1 MVYFVSQ
8 GNKVKIGFT
17 NNIKQRMKNIKTSSP
32 LSLKLLGTID
42 GDRNVEKELHL
53 KFHQYKDNLFGE
65 WFQWSDEIRDYINQN
80 NQMDVWVDMVNN
92 EIWIYKKIKVV
103 K

>member
-53 KFHQYKDNLFGE
+53 KFHQYRLSGE
-65 WFQWSDEIRDYINQN
+65 WFLWSDEIKDYINQH
-80 NQMDVWVDMVNN
+80 NQIDVWIDMINE